1 MSTILNHA
9 DREHFHHW
17 RKFYCTALVYRW
29 WIQTWRPR
37 SFQALFVRQLEFYLP
52 QKVARGV
59 GADEQWS
66 SKVLRC
72 VIPLDWR
79 SWVEPETMTY
89 GQAYFLSHWSP
100 GAAPLLL
107 GPVTG
112 VTDNSQ
118 DSEAK
123 WEPWQEFVADP
134 QFQSVQGTQIRVSC
148 NPLLLLS
155 AQGQPALLLVT
166 TTLFSLRN
174 TLLSFS
180 TCGCVRLQSWAWDPG
195 LTNQSHVN
203 RPKGRCV
210 SPARSRRVSLR
221 FLWELWGNRP
231 SPYTRL
237 LNR

>member
-1 MSTILNHA
+1 
-9 DREHFHHW
+9 
-17 RKFYCTALVYRW
+17 
-29 WIQTWRPR
+29 
-37 SFQALFVRQLEFYLP
+37 
-52 QKVARGV
+52 
-59 GADEQWS
+59 
-66 SKVLRC
+66 
-72 VIPLDWR
+72 
-79 SWVEPETMTY
+79 MTY

-203 RPKGRCV
+203 QPKGRCV